1 MKALR
6 QTEQKFVS
14 LLDSYPSL
22 VEDETEMILTKEKT
36 IQKILA
42 DIGKIIA
49 FTSGVYLS
57 LRHRSLRLKIQVTNT
72 LSEKNIE
79 SFGPVSVDDAKD
91 NLEFKEKELNLSS
104 ESNEQLK
111 ALKIELENNFKKL
124 SKMENKLKLE
134 ILNKSKEIET
144 LQLTVLNL

>member
-1 MKALR
+1 M
-6 QTEQKFVS
+6 
-14 LLDSYPSL
+14 
-22 VEDETEMILTKEKT
+22 
-36 IQKILA
+36 
-42 DIGKIIA
+42 
-49 FTSGVYLS
+49 
-57 LRHRSLRLKIQVTNT
+57 TNT

-79 SFGPVSVDDAKD
+79 SFGPVSVNNAKD

-144 LQLTVLNL
+144 LQLTVLDLSLMFMVNHIDHHTVKITEKENIEQMETLNEVKCAELENAKVILEEDISDLEIMNQGMG

>member
-144 LQLTVLNL
+144 LLLTVLNL